1 MLTESRL
8 VSLIIYVKDIAVSR
22 AFYENAL
29 GFRVLEENNDSVK
42 YDAGHIILWLNKD
55 PVRGRSTTSSRNYS
69 ANITFL
75 VDNFGEM
82 HAALQGRGVKFF
94 PTIKYNAGWRADFYD
109 PDGRWF
115 SLYEPSEEAMQW
127 PSGDKIRAFLNTDY
141 GDAEPPILAPQSPSN
156 AQGFRLDGKNVIY
169 FFLFVKDW
177 EKTFKFYHDILG
189 LRNIEGGPC
198 KRGSTQEVDGVIKYD
213 VGGTIL
219 TTHHVD
225 DHARH
230 GLQLKPEDMKGI
242 VPVFHVGNVERAVQE
257 LDSLNVEP
265 RAAAAHE
272 LDGIMVELED
282 PAGHALYLYEP
293 LAEKTDWLRQI
304 KPAQI
309 LTVPFERA

>member
-1 MLTESRL
+1 MLTESRI

-22 AFYENAL
+22 AFYENTL
-29 GFRVLEENNDSVK
+29 GFRPLEENEDTVK
-42 YDAGHIILWLNKD
+42 YDAGHIILWLNRN
-55 PVRGRSTTSSRNYS
+55 PERGRSTTSSRNYS

-75 VDNFGEM
+75 VDNLEGM
-82 HAALQGRGVKFF
+82 RAALEARGVKFF
-94 PTIKYNAGWRADFYD
+94 RTIKYNAGLRADFYD

-127 PSGDKIRAFLNTDY
+127 PSGDKIRAFLGTDH
-141 GDAEPPILAPQSPSN
+141 GATGSPVLAPQPASN
-156 AQGFRLDGKNVIY
+156 AQEDGFRLDGTNVIY

-177 EKTFKFYHDILG
+177 KETFKFYHDILG

-213 VGGTIL
+213 VGGTLL

-225 DHARH
+225 DHTRY
-230 GLQLKPEDMKGI
+230 GLEIKPEDMKGI
-242 VPVFHVGNVERAVQE
+242 VPVFHVANVEREVQE
-257 LDSLNVEP
+257 LDSLDVEL
-265 RAAAAHE
+265 RSAAAPG
-272 LDGIMVELED
+272 LNGTVVELED

-293 LAEKTDWLRQI
+293 LAEKTDWPRQI

-309 LTVPFERA
+309 LTAPL

>member
-8 VSLIIYVKDIAVSR
+8 VSLIIFVKDLAVSR

-29 GFRVLEENNDSVK
+29 GFRAIEENKDTVK

-55 PVRGRSTTSSRNYS
+55 PERGRSTTSSRNYS

-75 VDNFGEM
+75 VDNLEEM
-82 HAALQGRGVKFF
+82 RAALGARGVKFF
-94 PTIKYNAGWRADFYD
+94 PTIKYNAGLRADFYD

-127 PSGDKIRAFLNTDY
+127 PSGDKIRAFLNTDN
-141 GDAEPPILAPQSPSN
+141 GDAGSPPLASQPASN
-156 AQGFRLDGKNVIY
+156 GQADGFRLDGKNVIY

-177 EKTFKFYHDILG
+177 KETFKFYHDILG

-198 KRGSTQEVDGVIKYD
+198 KRGSTEEVDGVIKYD

-230 GLQLKPEDMKGI
+230 GLELKTEDMKGI
-242 VPVFHVGNVERAVQE
+242 VPVFHVPDVQCAVQE
-257 LDSLNVEP
+257 LTDKGVRPSSGDVSRLS
-265 RAAAAHE
+265 
-272 LDGIMVELED
+272 GILAELED

-293 LAEKTDWLRQI
+293 LAEKPDWPSQI

-309 LTVPFERA
+309 MTAPF

>member
-29 GFRVLEENNDSVK
+29 GFRILEENKDMVK
-42 YDAGHIILWLNKD
+42 YNAGHVILWLNED
-55 PVRGRSTTSSRNYS
+55 PERGRSTTSKRNYS

-75 VDNFGEM
+75 VDNLEEM
-82 HAALQGRGVKFF
+82 RAALAARGVRFF
-94 PTIKYNAGWRADFYD
+94 PTIKYNAGLRADFYD

-127 PSGDKIRAFLNTDY
+127 PSGNKIRAFLNRNNEDSTV
-141 GDAEPPILAPQSPSN
+141 ARSLSN
-156 AQGFRLDGKNVIY
+156 AQADGFRLDGKDVIY

-177 EKTFKFYHDILG
+177 KETFKFYHDILG

-213 VGGTIL
+213 VGGTLL

-230 GLQLKPEDMKGI
+230 GLEIKPEDMKGI
-242 VPVFHVGNVERAVQE
+242 VPVFHVANVKRAVRE
-257 LDSLNVEP
+257 LGSLELKP
-265 RAAAAHE
+265 MSAAAPE
-272 LDGIMVELED
+272 LSGIMVELED
-282 PAGHALYLYEP
+282 PIGHALYLYEP
-293 LAEKTDWLRQI
+293 LGEGTESENFAGRSS
-304 KPAQI
+304 
-309 LTVPFERA
+309 TVLLSSSA